1 MWRADSFEK
10 TLMLGKIEGRRRKG
24 WQRMRWWD
32 GITNSLDL
40 SLSKLWELV
49 MDRKAWLAAVHGVSN
64 SWTWLSDWI
73 ELMSVHIYYANGQM
87 FCLERCF
94 MGIPWW
100 SSGQDSILLL
110 LRTQVWSLV
119 GELGSLKLHDMAKKK
134 KKKERC
140 FKEEFPDP
148 RLCFFLQLPSCN
160 SKNLYQFLLPPITC
174 ECAPFPKSSSI

>member
-1 MWRADSFEK
+1 MWW
-10 TLMLGKIEGRRRKG
+10 L
-24 WQRMRWWD
+24 D
-32 GITNSLDL
+32 GITNSMDL
-40 SLSKLWELV
+40 SLSKLWELA
-49 MDRKAWLAAVHGVSN
+49 MDRKAWLATVHGVSN
-64 SWTWLSDWI
+64 SRTWLSDWT
-73 ELMSVHIYYANGQM
+73 ELMSVHIYYAHGQM

-110 LRTQVWSLV
+110 LRTQVQSLV
-119 GELGSLKLHDMAKKK
+119 GELGSLKLHGMAKK

-140 FKEEFPDP
+140 FEDKFPDP

-160 SKNLYQFLLPPITC
+160 SKNLYQFLLPPPTC